1 MFVMALVLLAL
12 ILFNG
17 FFSMSEIAVVSARK
31 PRLAQMKKA
40 GCRGADTVLSFQEN
54 PETLLSVVQI
64 CITLSGIVAGAYG
77 GVEIAE
83 ALAPLLAQAPLV
95 GRWAHEIA
103 YAVTVLCITYLTLV
117 VGELVPKALGMRKP
131 EAVAVRVAPVMR
143 CAASVVRPFALF
155 LGWSTRLALRLLRQS
170 GVREEALTEDE
181 IRYVIAQGVTQGTVD
196 RKADELIR
204 NVFRLGDRDVYS
216 VMTPRL
222 DVEWLD
228 AETGRE
234 DVHARIAAGKHAH
247 WPVCV
252 GSLEKVTG
260 ILDAVDYWRAHAA
273 VPFPALEGLCSPP
286 VYVPASQSALDVLE
300 TFRDHRVH
308 LALVLDEYG
317 TTAGIVTLHDLV
329 EDIFG
334 ALPGA
339 EASGGEAP
347 VFERADGSLLVDGAF
362 AFDELSERLGLPE
375 PGPAARA
382 FSTVAGFVLMEMK
395 RVPHAG
401 DAFEK
406 SGYRFEV
413 VDMDGPRVDKILV
426 SRTAPPAMPDET

>member
-1 MFVMALVLLAL
+1 MFVMAFVLLVL

-17 FFSMSEIAVVSARK
+17 FFSMSEIAVVSSRK
-31 PRLAQMKKA
+31 PRLVQMKKA
-40 GCRGADTVLSFQEN
+40 GCRGAATVLSFQEN
-54 PETLLSVVQI
+54 PETLLSVVQV

-83 ALAPLLAQAPLV
+83 AVAPLLAQVPLIAP
-95 GRWAHEIA
+95 WAHQVA
-103 YAVTVLCITYLTLV
+103 YALTVLCLTYLTLV
-117 VGELVPKALGMRKP
+117 VGELVPKALGLRKP

-143 CAASVVRPFALF
+143 WATAVVHPFALF
-155 LGWSTRLALRLLRQS
+155 LGWSTRLVLRLMGQS
-170 GVREEALTEDE
+170 AGREEALTEEE
-181 IRYVIAQGVTQGTVD
+181 IRYVISQGVTQGTVD

-204 NVFRLGDRDVYS
+204 NVFRLGDRDVRS

-222 DVEWLD
+222 DVEWLN
-228 AETGRE
+228 AEEGRE
-234 DVHARIAAGKHAH
+234 EIHARIGAGRHAR
-247 WPVCV
+247 WPVCA

-260 ILDAVDYWRAHAA
+260 ILDAVDYWRAHA
-273 VPFPALEGLCSPP
+273 VSPFPALEGLCSAP

-334 ALPGA
+334 TLPGD
-339 EASGGEAP
+339 ETSGSEPP

-362 AFDELSERLGLPE
+362 AFDELSERLGLPGT
-375 PGPAARA
+375 GPATRA
-382 FSTVAGFVLMEMK
+382 FSTVAGFVLMELK

-413 VDMDGPRVDKILV
+413 MDMDGPRVDKILV
-426 SRTAPPAMPDET
+426 SRTAPREVPDE